1 VSGSFVNSLVT
12 RWQTFVGRVD
22 SARDAIAEVEANR
35 DDVVAYLSTLRVV
48 MEILEHARSFDQT
61 CQEIAEALVV
71 EIGCET
77 CVLAIRDR
85 PDEQFRLRGFSS
97 QGQRLGEAEPWSS
110 IAESTWL
117 TTAVLIGASGQPTFY
132 TETVGGSLAAAPEFA
147 ADAGL
152 LGLPLRIGGEQNGV
166 LILEYVTTPLQRFAR
181 RPALTL
187 VADII
192 GGALTIART
201 RQSTASVLG
210 ELERE
215 VGATRDVLSAREASL
230 REKEDNVGRLTQ
242 ALIDSNEV
250 KRQFLGTASHE
261 LRTPLNAIL
270 GYTEL
275 LHDGIVGDVTGE
287 QKGMLR
293 RVLVG
298 ARHLNQLID
307 DMLFFVQFDAEQAT
321 LRPETFSMGDLV
333 REVADALPERY
344 AQSQAS
350 LQVEI
355 APTAETVWSDRR
367 LLKRAIFHL
376 LANGFK
382 FTPTGDVTLSA
393 GSWEAG
399 QGVVIRVRDTGVG
412 IPEDRLEPIFD
423 LFRQGDMSSTRRFS
437 GLGLGLAL
445 VQRCVSILG
454 GTVAVQSTP
463 GVGSEFTVHIPST
476 DPGLQP
482 TDERPAP
489 GGGQD
494 APDTPTARD

>member
-1 VSGSFVNSLVT
+1 VSGSFVNTLVT
-12 RWQTFVGRVD
+12 RWQAFVGRVD
-22 SARDAIAEVEANR
+22 STRDAIAEVEANR

-48 MEILEHARSFDQT
+48 MEVLERARNFDQA

-85 PDEQFRLRGFSS
+85 PDQHFRLRGFAS
-97 QGQRLGEAEPWSS
+97 QGQRLGESEPWSS
-110 IAESTWL
+110 ITESTWL
-117 TTAVLIGASGQPTFY
+117 TTAVLIATSGQPAFY
-132 TETVGGSLAAAPEFA
+132 TETVGGSLDAAPEFA

-152 LGLPLRIGGEQNGV
+152 LGLPLRIGGEPNGV
-166 LILEYVTTPLQRFAR
+166 LILEYVTAPLQRFAR

-201 RQSTASVLG
+201 RQSTARVLR

-230 REKEDNVGRLTQ
+230 REKEDNVATLTQ

-275 LHDGIVGDVTGE
+275 MHDGIVGAVTDE
-287 QKGMLR
+287 QKGMLH
-293 RVLVG
+293 RVMVS

-307 DMLFFVQFDAEQAT
+307 DMLFFVHCDAGQAAS
-321 LRPETFSMGDLV
+321 RREVFSVGDLV
-333 REVADALPERY
+333 REIAASLPERY
-344 AQSQAS
+344 AQSEAT
-350 LQVEI
+350 LRIDV
-355 APTAETVWSDRR
+355 AATAECVWSDRQ

-382 FTPTGDVTLSA
+382 FTPTGEVTITAA
-393 GSWEAG
+393 GWAAG
-399 QGVVIRVRDTGVG
+399 QGIVIAVRDTGVG
-412 IPEDRLEPIFD
+412 IPEDRLEAIFD
-423 LFRQGDMSSTRRFS
+423 LFRQGDMSDTRRFS

-463 GVGSEFTVHIPST
+463 GVGSEFTLHIPSS
-476 DPGLQP
+476 DPGL
-482 TDERPAP
+482 RPR
-489 GGGQD
+489 D
-494 APDTPTARD
+494 DTPTP